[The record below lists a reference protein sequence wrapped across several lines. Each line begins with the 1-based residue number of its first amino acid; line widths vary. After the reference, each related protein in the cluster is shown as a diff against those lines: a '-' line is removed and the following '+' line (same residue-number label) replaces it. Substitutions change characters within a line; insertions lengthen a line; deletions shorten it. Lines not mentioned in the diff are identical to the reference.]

1 MLDHRAGRLHCRQLC
16 ARSAHCLPTVCPAD
30 PVHRCRFAVKWAS
43 TSACMLPILGKLLVG
58 HQPALDRA
66 LLPGDAAASA
76 RGGRRRRPRS

>member
-1 MLDHRAGRLHCRQLC
+1 VYSRPLPIALRA
-16 ARSAHCLPTVCPAD
+16 VCPL
-30 PVHRCRFAVKWAS
+30 
-43 TSACMLPILGKLLVG
+43 SALLTLCIDVVLGEMGLNFSLLPILGKLLVG